1 MTNPQAHG
9 RAAHGRAV
17 IPITRAQVDAA
28 LLLLEHVDIPAANL
42 VRDYIDGLEQQ
53 LWVYELGGDDFDP
66 EAKERVW
73 ERLIERIERE
83 MHE

>member
-1 MTNPQAHG
+1 MTNPP
-9 RAAHGRAV
+9 V
-17 IPITRAQVDAA
+17 SRAQVDAA